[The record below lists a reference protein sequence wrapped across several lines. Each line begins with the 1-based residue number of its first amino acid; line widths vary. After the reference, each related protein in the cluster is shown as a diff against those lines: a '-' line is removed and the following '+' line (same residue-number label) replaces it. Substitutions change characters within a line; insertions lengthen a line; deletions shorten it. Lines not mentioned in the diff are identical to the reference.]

1 MVKSVLK
8 VRSIKALLLISFAS
22 IFACTMV
29 ACSSSNAPNRDTT
42 TLSSLRSLSR
52 GDSKGAGLTGLRY
65 VAIRDTALSLG
76 ARGGLAHRARQIN
89 AELKVDARYLER
101 IFNFN
106 AMLLDDNVLPP
117 VLIEGRDTLDQAS
130 PDTIRLSDRQYVIL
144 SQARFVTTAPH
155 WREYLWMNF
164 PKPEL
169 PDPSLLPKDE
179 NEERVWD
186 KYVSEGW
193 ESGIQQANSIF
204 QENLGRL
211 KRDMEGM
218 IRYRRL
224 LAQGMVSAPFV
235 ARMEMGVTGNCDE
248 LAINDRILR
257 ITALP
262 CFETDSSRW
271 EPITSVMKDRVEPP
285 YPARVV
291 EQCVEVNPDPC
302 PVKIIPEKRAKL
314 FSTTR
319 LYSFFNLKRD
329 CPTDITV
336 INTIRDCPTDE

>member
-1 MVKSVLK
+1 MLKSVLK
-8 VRSIKALLLISFAS
+8 VLKALGFISLFV
-22 IFACTMV
+22 CTIV

-52 GDSKGAGLTGLRY
+52 GDAKGAGLTGLRY

-76 ARGGLAHRARQIN
+76 ARGGLAHRAHQMN
-89 AELKVDARYLER
+89 AELKQDSRYLER

-106 AMLLDDNVLPP
+106 AMLLENNVLPP
-117 VLIEGRDTLDQAS
+117 ILIEGRDTLEQSS
-130 PDTIRLSDRQYVIL
+130 PDIIRLSDRQYVIL

-155 WREYLWMNF
+155 WREYLWMNY

-169 PDPSLLPKDE
+169 PDASLLPKDE
-179 NEERVWD
+179 NEQRVWD

-211 KRDMEGM
+211 KRDYEGM

-224 LAQGMVSAPFV
+224 LAQGIVSAPFV
-235 ARMEMGVTGNCDE
+235 ARVELGVTGNCDE
-248 LAINDRILR
+248 LALNDRILR

-262 CFETDSSRW
+262 CFETDSSKW
-271 EPITSVMKDRVEPP
+271 EPLTSVMKDRVEPP
-285 YPARVV
+285 LPVRMIEPYV
-291 EQCVEVNPDPC
+291 EANADADTC
-302 PVKIIPEKRAKL
+302 PVKITPEKPAKL
-314 FSTTR
+314 FSTTK
-319 LYSFFNLKRD
+319 LFSVLNIKRD
-329 CPTDITV
+329 CPTD
-336 INTIRDCPTDE
+336 E